1 MATCTG
7 RRGSSTAWTARP
19 PHPHPAPPSPP
30 SQVQQAVVQGLLGQ
44 VVLATQVTPVQPG
57 EEAAAVHGCGSTCI
71 SNSTLC
77 ENSCISCCTRV
88 WQYMHQQ
95 QYTGE
100 AVSYIHTNSTV
111 QVIACM
117 HHNSISAWCNTTSGT
132 NGQWSSTCTCT

>member
-1 MATCTG
+1 M
-7 RRGSSTAWTARP
+7 
-19 PHPHPAPPSPP
+19 
-30 SQVQQAVVQGLLGQ
+30 QGLLGQ
-44 VVLATQVTPVQPG
+44 VVLAAQVTPVQPG

-100 AVSYIHTNSTV
+100 AVSYIHTSSTV
-111 QVIACM
+111 HVIACM
-117 HHNSISAWCNTTSGT
+117 HHNSVSTWCTTSGT
-132 NGQWSSTCTCT
+132 NGQ